1 MFFIPNQDRI
11 LIEPDRAMEK
21 TAGGII
27 IPDHIKDKERPLQGS
42 VRAVGRGRITEDG
55 VQIPV
60 QIRIGSRVAYSKM
73 GGVEVE
79 INGKIH
85 ILAHEKDVLGTF
97 LEEQEQE
104 QE

>member
-1 MFFIPNQDRI
+1 VFFIPNQDRV
-11 LIEPDRAMEK
+11 LIEPDQAKEK

-27 IPDHIKDKERPLQGS
+27 IPDNIKDKERPLQGT
-42 VRAVGRGRITEDG
+42 VRAVGLGRITEDG

-60 QIRIGSRVAYSKM
+60 QIRIGTRVAYPKM

-79 INGKIH
+79 INGKTH

-97 LEEQEQE
+97 CEDQE
-104 QE
+104 